1 MQDKMEKIAI
11 LSLSLILTSM
21 LAVSGS
27 IPALIQQFDGY
38 SRSSIEFLVSIP
50 AFPMIIMVALSP
62 LLSKVLSERVTII
75 VGLLIAGMSGILPTL
90 LTSYNSILV
99 SRIFLGIG
107 FGLINT
113 RAISIIGERW
123 SGGERATL
131 LGFRGSAETIG
142 QTLMTLAAGQLLVF
156 GWKLPFYVY
165 SLAFPI
171 LLMYLIFVPSEKQIV
186 TQSAG
191 IQSENAVPTNEKMTE
206 KQKVFVLINALF
218 IAFLICVNVSNA
230 LRLPSYI
237 VEMGIGTSI
246 EASRVLSMMMFTGFL
261 AGLTFGKLMSSL
273 KSQLLTVNLLTLG
286 SGLLLIALTDSIM
299 TIALGAFLCG
309 FSVTICITYVF
320 NNLSENLSKQT
331 LNTGMAVILVGCNIG
346 AFGAPVVLNWI
357 GLINGS
363 LTTSFLVYAVIVIS
377 ISVGVF
383 LFSKV
388 AVKKT
393 IEESNGEGE
402 QL

>member
-1 MQDKMEKIAI
+1 MKDKMEKIAI

-62 LLSKVLSERVTII
+62 LLSKILSERVTII
-75 VGLLIAGMSGILPTL
+75 VGLLIAGGAGILPTV

-99 SRIFLGIG
+99 SRVFLGIG

-131 LGFRGSAETIG
+131 LGFRVSAETIG
-142 QTLMTLAAGQLLVF
+142 QTVMTLVAGQLLAF
-156 GWKLPFYVY
+156 GWKYPFYVY
-165 SLAFPI
+165 ALAFFI
-171 LLMYLIFVPSEKQIV
+171 LIMYLLFVPSEQRSTDDSV
-186 TQSAG
+186 QEDAA
-191 IQSENAVPTNEKMTE
+191 EANAVAKKMTTE
-206 KQKVFVLINALF
+206 QKGFVLMNAVF
-218 IAFLICVNVSNA
+218 IGLLICVNVSNA

-237 VEMGIGTSI
+237 VETGIGTSI

-261 AGLTFGKLMSSL
+261 AGLTFGKLMSWL
-273 KSQLLTVNLLTLG
+273 KNQLLTVNLLILG
-286 SGLLLIALTDSIM
+286 LGLVVIALTSNII

-309 FSVTICITYVF
+309 FSVTICITCVF
-320 NNLSENLSKQT
+320 NNLSENLSKEM
-331 LNTGMAVILVGCNIG
+331 LNTGMAVVLVGCNIG
-346 AFGAPVVLNWI
+346 ASGAPVVLNWI
-357 GLINGS
+357 GLINDN
-363 LTTSFLVYAVIVIS
+363 LTTSFLVYAMII
-377 ISVGVF
+377 ISVGVGVF
-383 LFSKV
+383 IFSRTAAKNV
-388 AVKKT
+388 IK
-393 IEESNGEGE
+393 E
-402 QL
+402 